1 MNIDL
6 HCHST
11 FSDGLLTP
19 DEVARLAHRKGVDVW
34 ALTDHD
40 ELGGL
45 ALARATAQEIGL
57 KFIDGVEISITW
69 ANKTI
74 HILGLHLNPNHQ
86 PLLDGLAF
94 TRSGRERRAHQI
106 AAALAAVGI
115 PGAYDGALNY
125 VGNIDL
131 IGRAHFARYIVE
143 LGICSDVKEV
153 FTRYL
158 VEGKPGYVPHAWG
171 ALEDA
176 VGWIRGAGG
185 VAVVAHPGRYH
196 FDLVQEHAFIDQFI
210 QVGGEGIEVITSA
223 HSPAEWK
230 YYEGLAKKYQLKG
243 SRGSDY
249 HGPGE
254 SDAELGALPPLP
266 ASLTP
271 VWQDWF

>member
-11 FSDGLLTP
+11 ISDGLLKP
-19 DEVARLAHRKGVDVW
+19 DEVARLARNKGVDVW

-40 ELGGL
+40 EVSGL

-57 KFIDGVEISITW
+57 TFVDGVEISITW

-74 HILGLHLNPNHQ
+74 HILGLHLDPTNAE
-86 PLLDGLAF
+86 LCAGLAH
-94 TRSGRERRAHQI
+94 TRSGRDRRAQQI
-106 AAALAAVGI
+106 ADQLAAVGI
-115 PGAYDGALNY
+115 PGAYDGALKY
-125 VGNIDL
+125 VANKSL

-143 LGICSDVKEV
+143 LGVCPDVKTV
-153 FTRYL
+153 FGKYL
-158 VEGKPGYVPHAWG
+158 VEGKPGYVPHAW
-171 ALEDA
+171 ATLEDA
-176 VGWIRGAGG
+176 VRWIRGAGG
-185 VAVVAHPGRYH
+185 VAVIAHPGRYH
-196 FDLVQEHAFIDQFI
+196 FDLVQETAFIEQFI
-210 QVGGEGIEVITSA
+210 EAGGAGVEVITSA

-230 YYEGLAKKYQLKG
+230 YYEALAKKYQLKG

-254 SDAELGALPPLP
+254 SEAELGALPPLP
-266 ASLTP
+266 APLTP